1 MHTMSQNPAI
11 PDIAASA
18 TYYTPQPN
26 VDKQVAGKRGQ
37 LGKAG
42 GGTAVGEEIRAFGR
56 AR

>member
-1 MHTMSQNPAI
+1 MSQNPAI